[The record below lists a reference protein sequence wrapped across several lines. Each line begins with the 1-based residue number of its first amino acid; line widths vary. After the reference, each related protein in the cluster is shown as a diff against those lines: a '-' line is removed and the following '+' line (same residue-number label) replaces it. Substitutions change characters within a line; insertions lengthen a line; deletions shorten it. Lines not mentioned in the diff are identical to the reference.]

1 MKKNMVTF
9 SEQTINY
16 FSADRREK
24 FEWLTPNTM
33 TELHF
38 KCCKSKTVF
47 WRCCTKKV
55 FLKIPKISH

>member
-33 TELHF
+33 AELHF

-47 WRCCTKKV
+47 
-55 FLKIPKISH
+55 